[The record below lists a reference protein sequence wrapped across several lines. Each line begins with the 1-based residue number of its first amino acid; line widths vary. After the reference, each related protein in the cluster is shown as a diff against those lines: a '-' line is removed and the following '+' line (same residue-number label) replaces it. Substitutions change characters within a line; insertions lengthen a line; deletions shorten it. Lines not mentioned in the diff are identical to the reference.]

1 MGPELPKYPGS
12 TSLASDV
19 LTTDYMTTLAI
30 VQARTTSSRLPGKV
44 LLPIGGKPMVLYQL
58 QRLQRC
64 QRVDDLVLATSDHS
78 SDDSLADV
86 VSKAGYKVFRG
97 ELHDVLERFRA
108 CSAQEQA
115 TTVVRLT
122 GDCPLSD
129 SALIDELLEAFAKGD
144 WDYLANSVDDQQLS
158 VPDGFDAEVFRA
170 ELLERAAR
178 EAKLLSEREHVTPW
192 FRSDSAGLRWG
203 HFRHHPVRPYYRVTV
218 DEPADLEVVRAVVD
232 ALEPQDSLFGVDAVV
247 GYLEKHPELAAR
259 NLATVRNEG
268 FLKSLAEDAAQA
280 QQVAISV
287 GQGQDLW
294 RRAKRV
300 IPGGNMLLSKRAEM
314 FLPEQWPAYF
324 SRAKGCRV
332 WDLDGRE
339 LIDMSIMGIGTN
351 LLGYGHPEVDAAVA
365 ATVASGNMSTLN
377 CPEEVWLAER
387 LVDLHPWAEM
397 ARLAR
402 SGGEAN
408 AIAIRIARAAT
419 GRDTVAICGY
429 HGWHDWYLATNLQ
442 NDSGLEEHLLPGL
455 EPNGV
460 PQALAGTVQP
470 FTFNRLDQLES
481 IASTHELAGVK
492 MEVQRN
498 SPPDPGFLEGVRE
511 LCTRRGIVLIF
522 DECTSGFRETFG
534 GLHLKYGVEP
544 DMAMFGKAMGN
555 GYAITAT
562 IGRRAVMEAA
572 QSTFISSTFW
582 TERIGPSAALKTLQV
597 MERERSWEKVTAT
610 GLELRQRLQA
620 LADKYG
626 LTIKHWGIP
635 ALTGYTFDSENALA
649 YKTLITQEMLI
660 RGYLVGNSIYV
671 CTEHT
676 EQVVDSFFEAIDPIF
691 GLVMEC
697 EQGRDVH
704 SLLQGPVCHG
714 GFKRLN

>member
-1 MGPELPKYPGS
+1 
-12 TSLASDV
+12 
-19 LTTDYMTTLAI
+19 MTTLAI
-30 VQARTTSSRLPGKV
+30 IQARTSSSRLPGKV
-44 LLPIGGKPMVLYQL
+44 LLPIGGKPMVLHQL
-58 QRLQRC
+58 ERLRSS
-64 QRVDDLVLATSDHS
+64 RRIDRLVLATSDDS
-78 SDDSLADV
+78 SDDTLADV
-86 VSKAGYKVFRG
+86 VGAAGFTVFRG
-97 ELHDVLERFRA
+97 DLQDVLERFRA

-129 SALIDELLEAFAKGD
+129 PALIDELVEAFTNGG
-144 WDYLANSVDDQQLS
+144 WDYLANCVDEQQLS

-178 EAKLLSEREHVTPW
+178 DAQLPSEREHVTPW
-192 FRSDSAGLRWG
+192 FRSKSAGLRWG
-203 HFRHHPVRPYYRVTV
+203 HFRHQPVRAYYRVTV
-218 DEPADLEVVRAVVD
+218 DDPADLEVVRAIVA
-232 ALEPQDSLFGVDAVV
+232 ALEPQNPAFGVDAVV
-247 GYLEKHPELAAR
+247 TYLEQHPELAAR

-268 FLKSLAEDAAQA
+268 FLKSLSEDAAKAETIAVSQ
-280 QQVAISV
+280 
-287 GQGQDLW
+287 GQGQELW

-324 SRAKGCRV
+324 SRAKSCRV
-332 WDLDGRE
+332 WDVDGRE

-365 ATVASGNMSTLN
+365 ATVTAGNMSTLN

-387 LVDLHPWAEM
+387 LVALHPWADM
-397 ARLAR
+397 ARFAR

-442 NDSGLEEHLLPGL
+442 NDSGLQEHLLPGL

-460 PQALAGTVQP
+460 PRALAGTVQP
-470 FTFNRLDQLES
+470 FSFNRLDQLES
-481 IASTHELAGVK
+481 IAANHELAAVK
-492 MEVQRN
+492 MEVQRT
-498 SPPDPGFLEGVRE
+498 SPPDAGFLEGVRE

-544 DMAMFGKAMGN
+544 DMAMFGKALGN

-562 IGRRAVMEAA
+562 IGCRAVMEAT

-597 MERERSWEKVTAT
+597 MERERSWEQVTST
-610 GLELRQRLQA
+610 GLELRRSWQV
-620 LADKYG
+620 LADRHG
-626 LTIKHWGIP
+626 LSITHNGLP
-635 ALTGYTFDSENALA
+635 SLTGFAIQSPRALE
-649 YKTLITQEMLI
+649 YKTLITQEMLKQ
-660 RGYLVGNSIYV
+660 GYLAATSCYV
-671 CTEHT
+671 SLAHT
-676 EQVVDSFFEAIDPIF
+676 PEIIEAYLDELDGVFALIA
-691 GLVMEC
+691 EC
-697 EQGRDVH
+697 EQGRPVEE
-704 SLLQGPVCHG
+704 LLEGPVCHG